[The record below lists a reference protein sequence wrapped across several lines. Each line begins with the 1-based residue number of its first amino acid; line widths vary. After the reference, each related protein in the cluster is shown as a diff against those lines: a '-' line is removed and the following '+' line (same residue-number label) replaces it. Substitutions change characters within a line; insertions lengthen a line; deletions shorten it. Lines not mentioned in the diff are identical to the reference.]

1 MRKTVLLIVGAL
13 LLAQADGRN
22 VCRAAD
28 GTAPQ
33 VYTRIATPDSNTVQL
48 QIALR
53 KFVPAQNAG
62 PAIWLAGVM
71 HVGEPEYYHTLQQFL
86 DAQTVVLYEGINA
99 STHPRHVDDVTGAGA
114 SEDRGG
120 HRPPLQRPAGTNE
133 DYSMQSALARCLG
146 LVFQLEAIDYD
157 RTNFLNS
164 DLSISQIQRI
174 MAAGSRPAAPGEE
187 GNANVSFDVLLKI
200 MDGSSFLGSLFKAGL
215 EVVGSSPELRG
226 MAKLTMIEAVGR
238 LKGDLTDIQGVPPDW
253 KRLIQVLI
261 EARNEHLL
269 ADLRAELRKIPP
281 GGSVAVFYGAG
292 HMDDLEKRVTADLHY
307 RPVEEKWLTAFSVD
321 LHKSG
326 ISPFA
331 AGWLRSIVQGQMEQM
346 QRH

>member
-1 MRKTVLLIVGAL
+1 MRKPVLLIVGAL
-13 LLAQADGRN
+13 LLARAECPN

-28 GTAPQ
+28 VPAPQ

-48 QIALR
+48 QIVLR
-53 KFVPAQNAG
+53 KFVPAQDGG

-71 HVGEPEYYHTLQQFL
+71 HVGEPEYYHALQEFL

-99 STHPRHVDDVTGAGA
+99 SAHPRHVDDGTGAGA
-114 SEDRGG
+114 HEGG
-120 HRPPLQRPAGTNE
+120 GAHRPPPQPSAGTNG

-164 DLSISQIQRI
+164 DLSISEIQRI
-174 MAAGSRPAAPGEE
+174 MAGGLRPSAPGEE
-187 GNANVSFDVLLKI
+187 GKANVSFEVLLKI

-226 MAKLTMIEAVGR
+226 MAKLTMIEAVGQ
-238 LKGDLTDIQGVPPDW
+238 LKGDLTDIQGLPPDW

-261 EARNEHLL
+261 EARDEHLL
-269 ADLRAELRKIPP
+269 GDLRAELRKIPP
-281 GGSVAVFYGAG
+281 GGSIAVFYRAG
-292 HMDDLEKRVTADLHY
+292 HMDDLEKRVTGSLHY
-307 RPVEEKWLTAFSVD
+307 RAAEEKWLTAFSVD
-321 LHKSG
+321 LRQSG
-326 ISPFA
+326 ISPTT
-331 AGWLRSIVQGQMEQM
+331 AGWLRSFVQGEMEEM

>member
-1 MRKTVLLIVGAL
+1 MRKPVLLIVGAL

-28 GTAPQ
+28 GPAPG
-33 VYTRIATPDSNTVQL
+33 VYTRVATPDSNTVQL

-53 KFVPAQNAG
+53 KFVPAQNGG

-71 HVGEPEYYHTLQQFL
+71 HVGDPEYYRALQQFL
-86 DAQTVVLYEGINA
+86 DTQTVVLYEGINA
-99 STHPRHVDDVTGAGA
+99 SAHPRLVGDETGAGA
-114 SEDRGG
+114 SEDGG
-120 HRPPLQRPAGTNE
+120 HRPPLQRSTGTNE
-133 DYSMQSALARCLG
+133 DYSMQSALARSLG

-164 DLSISQIQRI
+164 DLSIGQIQRI
-174 MAAGSRPAAPGEE
+174 MGEGTRPAAPGEE
-187 GNANVSFDVLLKI
+187 GTANASFDVLLKI

-215 EVVGSSPELRG
+215 GVIGSSAELRG
-226 MAKLTMIEAVGR
+226 MARLTMIEAVGR
-238 LKGDLTDIQGVPPDW
+238 LQGDLTDIQGLPPDW
-253 KRLIQVLI
+253 KHLIQVLI

-269 ADLRAELRKIPP
+269 SDLRTELKKIPSS
-281 GGSVAVFYGAG
+281 GSIAVFYGAG
-292 HMDDLEKRVTADLHY
+292 HMDDLEKRVTGELHY
-307 RPVEEKWLTAFSVD
+307 RPAEEKWMTAFAVD
-321 LHKSG
+321 LDKSG

-331 AGWLRSIVQGQMEQM
+331 AGWLRSFVREEMEQM

>member
-1 MRKTVLLIVGAL
+1 MRKPVLLILGAL
-13 LLAQADGRN
+13 LLAQADDRN

-28 GTAPQ
+28 GPAPR
-33 VYTRIATPDSNTVQL
+33 VYTRVATPDSNTVQL

-53 KFVPAQNAG
+53 KFVPAQNGG

-71 HVGEPEYYHTLQQFL
+71 HVGDPEYYRALQQFL

-99 STHPRHVDDVTGAGA
+99 PAHPRHVDDAAAAKEAKPT
-114 SEDRGG
+114 
-120 HRPPLQRPAGTNE
+120 PPPTGTNE
-133 DYSMQSALARCLG
+133 DYSMQSALARSLG

-174 MAAGSRPAAPGEE
+174 MAGGTRPAAPGEE
-187 GNANVSFDVLLKI
+187 GPANASFDVLLKI

-215 EVVGSSPELRG
+215 GVIASSPELRG
-226 MAKLTMIEAVGR
+226 MARLTMIEAVGR
-238 LKGDLTDIQGVPPDW
+238 LKGDLTDIQGLPPDW
-253 KRLIQVLI
+253 KHLVQVLI

-269 ADLRAELRKIPP
+269 SDLRTELKKIPP
-281 GGSVAVFYGAG
+281 GGSVALFYGAG
-292 HMDDLEKRVTADLHY
+292 HMDDLEKRVTGELHY
-307 RPVEEKWLTAFSVD
+307 RPAEEKWMTAFSVD
-321 LHKSG
+321 LDKSG

-331 AGWLRSIVQGQMEQM
+331 AGWLRSFVQEEMEQI
-346 QRH
+346 QRP